1 MTTIM
6 LSLACG
12 GDESD
17 PTAQELAFERLSGS
31 WDMSQ
36 GGLIIIDGND
46 ATANFIGFG
55 LSFTDGGYNTTNAGE
70 LFSATGTWSWAD
82 EEAQMISLDDGKL
95 VTIQSLT
102 ETELVF
108 NFQFSGTGGEA
119 NHADG
124 IAGGYTITVNKP

>member
-70 LFSATGTWSWAD
+70 LFSATGIWSWAD
-82 EEAQMISLDDGKL
+82 EEAQMINLDDGKL

-102 ETELVF
+102 ETEFVF
-108 NFQFSGTGGEA
+108 SFQFSGTGGEA

-124 IAGGYTITVNKP
+124 IAGSYTITVNKP